1 MLGKGVGR
9 RALRLTS
16 LSFPVEEEIC
26 NTGLSHGQ
34 KGGWGN
40 EDYARLRSFLVWET
54 VFAHKRSCGRTQL
67 ALKLIIKQTFVCR
80 SVSASKYRLRSNG
93 RNIVKGINGSYTQRT
108 WDAAN
113 ISSYLCPRGRLR
125 RSHLSPRWKKTAS
138 QFHSSALHFLV
149 FLLFSFSCGYGY
161 LLNVENAVMHN

>member
-1 MLGKGVGR
+1 MRKLDEMLGKGVGR

-54 VFAHKRSCGRTQL
+54 VSIKTNYKTNLLQSAVYNQMEETSSRGLTE
-67 ALKLIIKQTFVCR
+67 ATLKEHRMQ
-80 SVSASKYRLRSNG
+80 
-93 RNIVKGINGSYTQRT
+93 
-108 WDAAN
+108 
-113 ISSYLCPRGRLR
+113 
-125 RSHLSPRWKKTAS
+125 
-138 QFHSSALHFLV
+138 
-149 FLLFSFSCGYGY
+149 
-161 LLNVENAVMHN
+161 